1 MLDGVTSLL
10 AAGMQNWSQ
19 DLIDVTVAHNRKVGP
34 LAGVRHHHLRDR
46 GDIIAAGLP
55 RTKPDLAVVRGAQWA
70 ATDRQAAT
78 IVAMAV
84 QQRLVHPTALLARWE
99 RTAYA
104 HRREVL
110 DGVIADVCNRAH
122 SLSELDFA
130 ALCRRRG
137 LPEPSRQTVRPG
149 PRGRVY
155 LDVYWDDF
163 DLRVEIQGSQH
174 CQNTAGIDDA
184 LRFNALGIE
193 HPGMTT
199 LQIPVLGLRV
209 CPEMFLDQVERAL
222 RASSRRGDAA

>member
-19 DLIDVTVAHNRKVGP
+19 DLIDVTVAHNRKVRP

-110 DGVIADVCNRAH
+110 DGVIADVCNGAH
-122 SLSELDFA
+122 SLSELDFT

-137 LPEPSRQTVRPG
+137 LPEPSRQTVRSG
-149 PRGRVY
+149 PRGGSISTSTGTTSTCTSRSRVPSTS
-155 LDVYWDDF
+155 
-163 DLRVEIQGSQH
+163 RAPPGS
-174 CQNTAGIDDA
+174 TMRSGSTPSGSSI
-184 LRFNALGIE
+184 
-193 HPGMTT
+193 
-199 LQIPVLGLRV
+199 
-209 CPEMFLDQVERAL
+209 RA
-222 RASSRRGDAA
+222 